1 MARRLLKESD
11 MKTLQRILPFVAVVG
26 VLAGAIFYVLSSQPQ
41 RQLDPVP
48 VAKAPVQNLLPPS
61 DRYANGSAGS

>member
-1 MARRLLKESD
+1 
-11 MKTLQRILPFVAVVG
+11 MKTLQRVLPFVAVVG

-41 RQLDPVP
+41 RTDPVP

-61 DRYANGSAGS
+61 DRYATNSAGS